1 MLQNQEDG
9 YGPDPR
15 YRGAPDAHI
24 YSDSRRDLGNNNRP
38 GPEQAYRGDQDL
50 PFREIPPYR
59 ERPHQDPRQNPAY
72 AEPYSEQP
80 QAAYGRR
87 AGARTGQRKAP
98 RGPRRPT
105 QMPLVLQQF
114 LNDLRETVKCY
125 LSGNPLGAFRLA
137 LIPLSLALFLV
148 LNLLFFGF
156 AYATAMA
163 RIPSALFGELAGA
176 LGSLADSFGTSFGPS
191 WGKLFLDGMLKELI
205 VLAIIFAIGFLFSY
219 LNRQVRV
226 SPLRLLQNLAVAT
239 FPHTLLCLFILLF
252 SLILPG
258 AAISMLTASGYILA
272 YLYMEGFFS
281 QTQAKRGVVVW
292 PTILSF
298 IILSFI

>member
-24 YSDSRRDLGNNNRP
+24 YSDSKRDPGNNYRP

-59 ERPHQDPRQNPAY
+59 ERPQQDPRQNPAY

-80 QAAYGRR
+80 QEAYGRR
-87 AGARTGQRKAP
+87 PGARTGQRRMP
-98 RGPRRPT
+98 RGPRRPA

-114 LNDLRETVKCY
+114 LNDLRETIKCY
-125 LSGNPLGAFRLA
+125 LSGNPLAGFRLA
-137 LIPLSLALFLV
+137 LIPLSLALYLV

-156 AYATAMA
+156 AYATAVA
-163 RIPSALFGELAGA
+163 HIPKALLGELAGA
-176 LGSLADSFGTSFGPS
+176 LGSLADSFGSSFGPS

-219 LNRQVRV
+219 LNRQARI

-239 FPHTLLCLFILLF
+239 FPHTLFCLFLLLF

-258 AAISMLTASGYILA
+258 AALSMLTAAGYILA
-272 YLYMEGFFS
+272 FLSFEGFFS
-281 QTQAKRGVVVW
+281 QTQAKRGAVVW